1 MAGQKAKD
9 NKVEIGSSS
18 VQEIK
23 QEQYHKLNI
32 AFCLMSIIPFLV
44 FFYLLVTRLF
54 SINIVIGDVG
64 LALFICI
71 VLSLIGYGVGYS
83 IVQNLLNKVI
93 NYMERTKLAYIELKE
108 TQELL
113 IQAEKF
119 KAIGQLASGVAHEV
133 RNPLGIILQGVE
145 YLEMSVSPKE
155 KTTLD
160 ALSKI
165 KDGVRRAD
173 TIIASL
179 YDFSRTPKLNIYP
192 EDINSALEQSVS
204 SVENKYLAKHIHII
218 REMKNGLPRVLVDKD
233 KIGQVF
239 INVLTNAIE
248 ALPEEGVIVIRS
260 FDKQLEDKLN
270 KVGDRRDDY
279 FRSRERVVIVEIED
293 TGAGISEQNITKV
306 FNPFFTT
313 KEIGKG
319 VGLGLFISRGIVI
332 MHRGMMDIESKL
344 GKGTKIIVTLHIE
357 EENKR

>member
-23 QEQYHKLNI
+23 KEQYHKLNI

-64 LALFICI
+64 FALFICI
-71 VLSLIGYGVGYS
+71 LLSLIGYGVGYS

-145 YLEMSVSPKE
+145 YLEISVSPKE

-160 ALSKI
+160 ALLKI

-173 TIIASL
+173 NIIASL

-192 EDINSALEQSVS
+192 EDINSVLEHSLG
-204 SVENKYLAKHIHII
+204 SVENKYLAKRIHII
-218 REMKNGLPRVLVDKD
+218 REMKHGLPKVLVDRD

-248 ALPEEGVIVIRS
+248 ALPDEGTIIVRS
-260 FDKQLEDKLN
+260 YYKQLEDKLN

-279 FRSRERVVIVEIED
+279 FRSGEKVVIVEIED
-293 TGAGISEQNITKV
+293 TGIGISEQNISKV

-332 MHRGMMDIESKL
+332 MHRGIIDIESKL
-344 GKGTKIIVTLHIE
+344 GKGAKIIVTLHIE
-357 EENKR
+357 EDNKR